1 MSIARSLGDNLANI
15 VQPVRL
21 AGGPVIIAMMVN
33 MDNNHGIPDTG
44 LTIAAIILLNVGV
57 IPLIVADLG
66 LTRIMY
72 VYLQHPKPPN
82 TTCKKP
88 N

>member
-1 MSIARSLGDNLANI
+1 M
-15 VQPVRL
+15 RL

-33 MDNNHGIPDTG
+33 MDNNHGTPDTG

-72 VYLQHPKPPN
+72 VQPSTPPPILLPMQD
-82 TTCKKP
+82 TRSLIKP
-88 N
+88 NRTA